1 MTVFMCNV
9 FVGSFALYRASSDI
23 FLKAII
29 LGTVILRYILAA
41 LLGQVFIDIER
52 DESNGAW
59 AALSTAVFS

>member
-1 MTVFMCNV
+1 MCNV

-52 DESNGAW
+52 DKSNGAW